1 MRPLLHFTARSGW
14 INDPHGITARDG
26 EYHLFFQY
34 VPDSLEWKP
43 NCHWGHA
50 VAPDLFSWMELP
62 VAIAPGD
69 GDDGIWTG
77 SLVTDDAGAT
87 RIFYTSTSLPDFGIG
102 HVRVA
107 TPDDPAWLGWTKGE
121 VVVEAPE
128 GLDLIAYRDPF
139 VVRDSDAWRMF
150 VGAGSRDGT
159 AMALAYRSDDLETWT
174 YERVAAQRST
184 DERAGVWTGA
194 LWECPQIFEI
204 DGRWV
209 LLSSVWDADV
219 LHYAAYAIGTYS
231 AGVFTPESWGR
242 LTWGPSYYA
251 PSFFRDAA
259 DRPCVTFWLR
269 GVKDEEAG
277 WASAHSIPHVLSL
290 AGDVLVASPH
300 PDLLSRR
307 GTVATDGRVPAL
319 AADVEWGGV
328 GELAVSSGDA
338 LVLRLR
344 STGAGELALDAGG
357 ETWTVPHLGG
367 PVRVVVDGP
376 VVEVSTREGLLAL
389 AIDPQGVD
397 LTIEGAD
404 STVWPLS

>member
-1 MRPLLHFTARSGW
+1 MRPLLHFTAQSGW

-34 VPDSLEWKP
+34 VPGSLEWKP

-50 VAPDLFSWMELP
+50 VAPDLFSWRELA

-77 SLVTDDAGAT
+77 SLVTDDGGAP
-87 RIFYTSTSLPDFGIG
+87 RIFYTATSVPDFGIG
-102 HVRVA
+102 RVRVA
-107 TPDDPAWLGWTKGE
+107 TPDDPAWLNWTKGE

-139 VVRDSDAWRMF
+139 VLRDSDAWRMF
-150 VGAGSRDGT
+150 VGAASRDGT
-159 AMALAYRSDDLETWT
+159 AMALGYRSDDLETWT
-174 YERVAAQRST
+174 YEGIVAQRST
-184 DERAGVWTGA
+184 DETAGVWAGA

-219 LHYAAYAIGTYS
+219 LHYAAYAVGSYE
-231 AGVFTPESWGR
+231 AGVFTPETWGR

-259 DRPCVTFWLR
+259 GRPCVTFWLR

-277 WASAHSIPHVLSL
+277 WTGAHSVPHVLSL
-290 AGDVLVASPH
+290 AGDVLVATPH
-300 PDLLSRR
+300 PDLLAHR
-307 GTVATDGRVPAL
+307 GTPAIDGRVPGL
-319 AADVEWGGV
+319 VADFEWGGS
-328 GELAVSSGDA
+328 GELVVSSGDA
-338 LVLRLR
+338 EVLRLR
-344 STGAGELALDAGG
+344 STGSAELALDAGG
-357 ETWTVPHLGG
+357 EAWTVPHLGG

-376 VVEVSTREGLLAL
+376 IVEVSTREGLLAL
-389 AIDPQGVD
+389 AIDPQGAD
-397 LTIEGAD
+397 LMIEGAD
-404 STVWPLS
+404 ATVWPLS